1 MKNRNIEEIFVTP
14 LVTCELAD
22 ITICDRVETLAR
34 KQRSAGTG
42 IEKKNHWQSEGN
54 LQEFSEIKDLCDSI
68 LEESTFLFDL
78 FGVERDSHYINN
90 MWANIALHG
99 HHHEYHVH
107 PNSYLSG
114 ILYVKTPILC
124 GETLFH
130 NPTTQ
135 NIMIQPDFKSYDTR
149 NAGKWVVKP
158 ERGKIV
164 FFPSWIP
171 HSVRQ
176 GYDMED
182 NEERI
187 SLAFTL
193 MFRSNVKRFTT
204 NIQFN

>member
-1 MKNRNIEEIFVTP
+1 MNNRNVEEIFVTP
-14 LVTCELAD
+14 LVTYNVSD
-22 ITICDRVETLAR
+22 NICDTIETLA
-34 KQRSAGTG
+34 QRLRSTGTG
-42 IEKKNHWQSEGN
+42 IEKSNHWQSDGN
-54 LQEFSEIKDLCDSI
+54 LHECEELKSLCDSI
-68 LEESTFLFDL
+68 VEESSFVFDL
-78 FGVERDSHYINN
+78 FNVKRDSQYINN
-90 MWANIALHG
+90 MWVNIGVHG

-124 GETLFH
+124 GDTLFH

-135 NIMIQPDFKSYDTR
+135 NIMIQPDFNNFDKI

-158 ERGKIV
+158 EKGKIV

-176 GYDMED
+176 GHEFQE

-187 SLAFTL
+187 TLAFTM
-193 MFRSNVKRFTT
+193 MFRSKVKRFTT
-204 NIQFN
+204 NIEYI